1 MTKLKGKGW
10 LRSSGPFPFTTLD
23 HRLISRLRHWAND
36 NIWSGIQSPQCEQSG
51 AVCGSKWRRRRP
63 EQITAEKWFLLS
75 GANSSTSSP
84 QWRAGDSHT
93 KEPEGG
99 RGASVTDE
107 RGTRTPPV
115 SNVKVPKSSPS
126 PLSSSQCCSSKLSR
140 RRWDGSGR
148 KQQKQNTLYSESVP
162 YTKSSKSDLRLCHIL
177 CLSWQAAEVE
187 LHDPAV
193 CGVCEQEQA
202 SLALKSFIRRKT
214 TQLRYQSLKARL
226 NTHLSSGGG
235 GGAARTQ
242 TVISLNWQL
251 IWASVRLIALI
262 FLQDLNC
269 SVCCR
274 RVHVGRVG
282 ATSPRGLHDAAH

>member
-1 MTKLKGKGW
+1 MITSDLGFSLHSVSSQVLCVVQNGGGGGPSKSLQRNDFSCPEQTAAPRVLSGEQETHTQRSRREAEERAWQTREGPEL
-10 LRSSGPFPFTTLD
+10 LRSQM
-23 HRLISRLRHWAND
+23 SRSR
-36 NIWSGIQSPQCEQSG
+36 SP
-51 AVCGSKWRRRRP
+51 ARP
-63 EQITAEKWFLLS
+63 PSAHLS
-75 GANSSTSSP
+75 AAAQNFQG
-84 QWRAGDSHT
+84 GDET
-93 KEPEGG
+93 G
-99 RGASVTDE
+99 
-107 RGTRTPPV
+107 
-115 SNVKVPKSSPS
+115 
-126 PLSSSQCCSSKLSR
+126 Q
-140 RRWDGSGR
+140 DG